1 MVTITVV
8 LDKRRVKNDGT
19 YPLNFRIYHQGKAST
34 RSTRITIA
42 ERYWDEKKKQIKN
55 THPTAGL
62 LNTRLRK
69 DLADLQSKLILADDE
84 QIQQYLAPKQIIPVA
99 PTVQKVPV
107 YSFAYELIKELKLD
121 NKIGNAWVYEATVNA
136 LKGFHPD
143 EELYFEQ
150 IDYKFLD
157 SYNKFLLRRGI
168 KQNSAFLYIR
178 TLRAFYNKAIKHKIV
193 DRNLYPFY
201 DFSIKGEKTK
211 KRAVDKQV
219 ITEMMKIDLPEGS
232 TIWHVRNW
240 FMLSFYF
247 IGISFVDLALLTNKN
262 VKGDRLTYK
271 RQKTGKQYDIKLLPQ
286 ARMILRHYSNNSSGH
301 LLPII
306 NRKTESVT
314 ERLRL
319 IKDRNRLA
327 NKYLSRVADL
337 IKAESITTYTAR
349 HSWATICKKLGI
361 SNELIAE
368 CMGHEFGNKTTAIYL
383 DSFDQEVLDEVNIK
397 VARSVKYRIELS
409 HLLSRRIG
417 S

>member
-1 MVTITVV
+1 MVTIKLV
-8 LDKRRVKNDGT
+8 LDTRKPNKDNLFPICFRV
-19 YPLNFRIYHQGKAST
+19 YFEGKATVRSAKIYVREDQWNGEKRLIRSNHPNAST
-34 RSTRITIA
+34 
-42 ERYWDEKKKQIKN
+42 
-55 THPTAGL
+55 
-62 LNTRLRK
+62 LNKRLTK
-69 DLADLQSKLILADDE
+69 DFADLQSQLLLADTEKVKD
-84 QIQQYLAPKQIIPVA
+84 YLAPKLVESIEEVILA
-99 PTVQKVPV
+99 PKTTVFE
-107 YSFAYELIKELKLD
+107 FAKRLVEDLKTD

-157 SYNKFLLRRGI
+157 SYNKFLVRRGI
-168 KQNSAFLYIR
+168 KPNSAFLYIR

-262 VKGDRLTYK
+262 IKGDRLIYK
-271 RQKTGKQYDIKLLPQ
+271 RQKTGKDYDIKLLPQ
-286 ARMILRHYSNNSSGH
+286 SRMILRHYGNNSSGY

-319 IKDRNRLA
+319 IKDRNKLA
-327 NKYLSRVADL
+327 NKHLSKLAEL

-383 DSFDQEVLDEVNIK
+383 DSFDQEVLDEVNCK
-397 VARSVKYRIELS
+397 VARSIKYKVPLS
-409 HLLSRRIG
+409 G
-417 S
+417 AG